1 MVKISYTV
9 EMAKKVRSIKPPVKN
24 LILDIR
30 ARPNYLAL
38 TIYESNIMEFNES
51 QRMQIMEYLLMVRQL
66 IQSYGTPCELE
77 GMKYTDEQARKQRRD
92 ARNA

>member
-9 EMAKKVRSIKPPVKN
+9 EMAKKIREIKVPVRHLKM
-24 LILDIR
+24 DIR

-38 TIYESNIMEFNES
+38 TVYEDNIMEYNES

-66 IQSYGTPCELE
+66 IMSYGTPCELE
-77 GMKYTDEQARKQRRD
+77 GIKHSNGSK
-92 ARNA
+92 

>member
-9 EMAKKVRSIKPPVKN
+9 DMAKKIRDIKVPVKG

-38 TIYESNIMEFNES
+38 TVYESNIMEYNES
-51 QRMQIMEYLLMVRQL
+51 QRMQLMEYLLMIRNL
-66 IQSYGTPCELE
+66 ITSYGTPCEIE
-77 GMKYTDEQARKQRRD
+77 GMKYTDEQARRQRRTT
-92 ARNA
+92 